1 MALTIKQIG
10 LEILIDWPKYNRYF
24 PHYERIG
31 SLAPNLGRA
40 TKVRPNDIDLILLK
54 TKTGFFDTSAVDSP
68 AIETSKEGPEL
79 CGNKRK
85 NQPSH

>member
-31 SLAPNLGRA
+31 SLAPNSGRA
-40 TKVRPNDIDLILLK
+40 TKVRPNDIDLFYSKVKPGSLTQSPLILLLLRHHL
-54 TKTGFFDTSAVDSP
+54 VVR
-68 AIETSKEGPEL
+68 EQ
-79 CGNKRK
+79 NK
-85 NQPSH
+85 